1 MDMTSKLETIE
12 HTVSMSLD
20 GKTVTHELIEERVRN
35 AGVFMNCQLTEDEI
49 QSIIKNLDSRFQ
61 FRMGLG
67 STLEDLSHRPWVRS
81 QSENINWYYW
91 NRYKQL
97 LVKSGFGN
105 NVVGQMDIVTDEI
118 LDLFQN
124 PKDDGRWQRKGLVV
138 GHVQSGKTANYAGVV
153 CKALD
158 AGYRIVIIMAG
169 LLNSLRKQT
178 QGRIDNGVIGLDS
191 LLMLNDI
198 PLVEKLVGV
207 GIFSC
212 ERWPVS
218 ITTAHSDFNKR
229 TATQQQTAIEQYNQ
243 PLVFVV
249 KKNVSILR
257 NLIDWLK
264 NNNFSLSEYPML
276 LIDDESDHASVNTN
290 KEDLDPTK
298 TNERI
303 RELLELF
310 PKNVYLGYTATPFAN
325 IFIDPDT
332 PEEMMNDLFPEN
344 FIKTLDAP
352 SNYFGGNR
360 VFFEKELNVI
370 RVVDD
375 YEGFLKL
382 KHNIDEAPNFLSK
395 SLKESIKV
403 FVLICAI
410 RILRDQGKK
419 HNSMLVNVSRFTNI
433 QSELR
438 ILIHNYIIELR
449 DAVSNYHALNEKE
462 ALKNTIFQ
470 TIFATWIKEF
480 SQTEFEWFEVQQVL
494 NKAISRIEIIEVNS
508 SPNAEKE
515 IDYSEHNY
523 PDGRHIITIGGV
535 SLSRGITLE
544 GLSTSYFLRNSIM
557 YDTLMQMG
565 RWFGYR
571 SGYEDL
577 CRIYMTEQA
586 QGWYEHI
593 ALATKEL
600 RDEFRRMDE
609 LKKSPKDFGLCV
621 RNHDVSL
628 IVTARNKM
636 RSAKTIIRE
645 IELTGRLIETTRLFT
660 SSEKVQI
667 NFNLMATLF
676 KRLNT
681 KAVQENIRNSTH
693 FFWKCVDSNI
703 IADFVELF
711 QNHPESVLTDSVA
724 VKNYIKTLSEDEK
737 ICEWNVLFISV
748 QSPDKKL
755 NIKVLQQELKK
766 IKPGIRKTTKRCSG
780 SAGIML
786 SQRKLGAGGIER
798 FDLEKGEVRE
808 IPLLMVHIL
817 DCRLESDQ
825 DKPVF
830 PNGVVAYGISFPGKK
845 DGRSIKKTATYQVN
859 TTYMKEQY
867 GAEIENDED
876 MGDDL

>member
-1 MDMTSKLETIE
+1 MTSKLETIE